1 MGIVPM
7 LLYSSIPGL
16 VPGTLECYME
26 QAGFVG
32 RVMDLFGKG
41 KVVLGM
47 AFG

>member
-7 LLYSSIPGL
+7 LLYSSVPSL

-32 RVMDLFGKG
+32 RVMDLFGKD